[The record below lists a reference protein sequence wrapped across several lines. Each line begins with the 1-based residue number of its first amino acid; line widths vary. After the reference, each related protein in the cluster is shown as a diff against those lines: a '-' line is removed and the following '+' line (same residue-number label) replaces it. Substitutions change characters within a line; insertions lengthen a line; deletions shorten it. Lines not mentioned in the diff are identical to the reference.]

1 MVKTFDISNSELIQF
16 EISKVYDMCIIGL
29 RKSELKQ
36 RLNFYNIF
44 VKKLNT
50 LEPRHSLQTL

>member
-16 EISKVYDMCIIGL
+16 EISKVYDMWIIGL

-36 RLNFYNIF
+36 RFNFYNIF